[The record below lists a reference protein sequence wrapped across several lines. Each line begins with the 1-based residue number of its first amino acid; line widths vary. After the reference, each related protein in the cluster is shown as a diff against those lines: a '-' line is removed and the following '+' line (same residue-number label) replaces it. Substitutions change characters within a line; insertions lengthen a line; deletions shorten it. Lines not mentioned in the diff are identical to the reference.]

1 MNGILLALVSALLFG
16 ASTPASKLLLADLS
30 PFQLAGLLYLGAALG
45 VTPLSVMAR
54 RREPRAR
61 LDPANR
67 RRLAGAVVLGGI
79 AGPVLLLMGLQLA
92 SAASVSL
99 ILNLEMAATAALGVA
114 VFREPL
120 ARSGWLGV
128 AGIVGAGILLS
139 GGGGWPGVAAGL
151 LVAAGCICWGLD
163 NHLTARI
170 DGITPERSTLWK
182 GAVAGCVNLSIG
194 VALAPLTLSPATLAA
209 ALCVGALSYGV
220 SISLY
225 IASAQQLGATR
236 AQGLFALAP
245 FFGASLSVLI
255 LGETLS
261 LQHQIA
267 GGILLASVAALLFSR
282 HSHEHRHEAS
292 EHIHSHHHE
301 DSHHD
306 HPHPEGESDTRHTHW
321 HRHEPVVHSH
331 PHWPDLHHRHEH

>member
-45 VTPLSVMAR
+45 VAPLTMMAR

-61 LDPANR
+61 LDLANR
-67 RRLAGAVVLGGI
+67 RRLAGAVILGGI
-79 AGPVLLLMGLQLA
+79 VGPVLLLMGLQRA

-120 ARSGWLGV
+120 ARAGWLGV
-128 AGIVGAGILLS
+128 AGIVAAGVLLS
-139 GGGGWPGVAAGL
+139 SGGGWPGAAAGL
-151 LVAAGCICWGLD
+151 LVAAGCICWGFD
-163 NHLTARI
+163 NHLTAQI
-170 DGITPERSTLWK
+170 DGVTPERSTLWK
-182 GAVAGCVNLSIG
+182 GAVAGCVNLAIG
-194 VALAPLTLSPATLAA
+194 ATVAPLTLSPATLAA

-245 FFGASLSVLI
+245 FFGASLSLLI
-255 LGETLS
+255 LGEALS
-261 LQHQIA
+261 PPQQFA
-267 GGILLASVAALLFSR
+267 GAILVVSVAALLSSR
-282 HSHEHRHEAS
+282 HSHLHGHEAI
-292 EHIHSHHHE
+292 EHIHSHRH
-301 DSHHD
+301 DDGHHD
-306 HPHPEGESDTRHTHW
+306 HVHPEHAPDTRHTHW
-321 HRHEPVVHSH
+321 HRHEPLVHSH